1 MFIFSLLVLLSSQW
15 LVTGMLNGTIKDWSM
30 RETHIMVST
39 IGLLAGELSA
49 ESEQVGLVG
58 WLVG

>member
-15 LVTGMLNGTIKDWSM
+15 LVTGRLNGTIKDWSM
-30 RETHIMVST
+30 SETHIMVST